1 MLPFL
6 YKNLFEHLYEN
17 PPNGA
22 DGASPTMF
30 NIILSYSTSAISQ
43 LPDEMRNR
51 NFIGNYKIEHQ

>member
-6 YKNLFEHLYEN
+6 YKNLLEHLYEN
-17 PPNGA
+17 PNGA

-30 NIILSYSTSAISQ
+30 KITLSYSTSAISQ

-51 NFIGNYKIEHQ
+51 NLIGNCNIKSH